1 MTTETITWHAAD
13 LVLPDDGTTV
23 LMAIRGDSEPVWLGW
38 HDGHTWVDASTG
50 GAIDDPVTHW
60 AHMPGGPAC

>member
-1 MTTETITWHAAD
+1 MTTETITWHAAK

-38 HDGHTWVDASTG
+38 HDGHAWVDASTG
-50 GAIDDPVTHW
+50 GAIDDQVTHW